1 MKFYE
6 EFLAKF
12 SRLGAK
18 VNDLSR
24 INALMNAVGG
34 PHKKLKFIHIA
45 GTNGKGSCAQMLS
58 DMLVHAGRN
67 TGLFTSPYIIRY
79 NDRIRVNNAEIPDE
93 ELDRT
98 ARFVADRLKAADI
111 TREFSQFEITQ
122 AIAFVYFLQKNCDV
136 VVCETGLGGLLDSTN
151 IIPAPLVSVIC
162 SVSFDHTE
170 ILGSTIEA
178 IALQKA
184 GIIKPNRPC
193 ILAPGNDEKAVRV
206 IAEYAKKQHSPLII
220 PDMANLK
227 ILECTPFGNVFE
239 FCEKNYRTQMGGF
252 HQIKNALTVI
262 SCAENLQNNGFA
274 LDQNDIS
281 AGLCAAVPARMQ
293 IISRSPLVILDGSH
307 NPDSISS
314 LAAALKTLDKPKKIM
329 IGMLNGKDSES
340 AAKLLADTAEKIVC
354 VDGFYSAARD
364 KFELAKILKNAG
376 ANASASEYD
385 PIETA
390 RREIFSLKEN
400 EAFVICGS
408 LYLAS
413 IFADGKILNE
423 ALADRSFTNC

>member
-6 EFLAKF
+6 GFLAKF
-12 SRLGAK
+12 SRLGAR
-18 VNDLSR
+18 VSDLSR
-24 INALMNAVGG
+24 INALMSAVGE

-58 DMLVHAGRN
+58 NMLVSAGCS

-79 NDRIRVNNAEIPDE
+79 NDRIRVNNADIPDD

-98 ARFVADRLKAADI
+98 ARFVADRLNAADI
-111 TREFSQFEITQ
+111 TCGFSQFEITQ

-151 IIPAPLVSVIC
+151 IIPEPLVSVIC

-184 GIIKPNRPC
+184 GIIKPHRPC
-193 ILAPGNDEKAVRV
+193 VLAPDNDEKAVRV
-206 IAEYAKKQHSPLII
+206 ISEYAKKQRSPLII
-220 PDMANLK
+220 PDMTKLK
-227 ILECTPFGNVFE
+227 IMKCTPFGNEFE
-239 FCEKNYRTQMGGF
+239 FCSKTYQTQMGGI

-262 SCAENLQNNGFA
+262 CCAEILQKSGFA
-274 LDQNDIS
+274 IGMNDIR
-281 AGLCAAVPARMQ
+281 AGLSAAVPARMQ

-307 NPDSISS
+307 NPDSVSS
-314 LAAALKTLDKPKKIM
+314 LAAALKTLGQPKKIM
-329 IGMLNGKDSES
+329 IGMLSGKDSEGAAGLLAS
-340 AAKLLADTAEKIVC
+340 AAERIVC
-354 VDGFYSAARD
+354 VDGFYTAARD
-364 KFELAKILKNAG
+364 KNTLAEILKNAG

-390 RREIFSLKEN
+390 RREILSLKEN

-413 IFADGKILNE
+413 LFADGKILDQ
-423 ALADRSFTNC
+423 ALADRNDGIG